1 MFQALQQLH
10 MLAVQQQQHQH
21 LQQQHQHQHQQ
32 HQQHQQQQ
40 HHQQQSQQHRQVVAN
55 SPQQAASKAASSSP
69 LSFTPTA
76 VMRKMTA
83 EKDKVKAS
91 ASLVSGEFEY
101 FSNQLLNFI
110 SHCRTKETA

>member
-10 MLAVQQQQHQH
+10 MLAVQQQQ
-21 LQQQHQHQHQQ
+21 QQQHQHQQQQ
-32 HQQHQQQQ
+32 HQHQLQQQHHQQQQ
-40 HHQQQSQQHRQVVAN
+40 QQQHQQQQSQQHRQVVAN

-91 ASLVSGEFEY
+91 ASLVGCEFQY
-101 FSNQLLNFI
+101 FNIQLLNFI
-110 SHCRTKETA
+110 